1 MEINGPKD
9 IVERGVVAL
18 ERIATALE
26 GKVKAD
32 EAGMV
37 IAKDFTGMIGKM
49 IKMDIPGDPLDGS
62 PPTEDRYPEDDVDE

>member
-18 ERIATALE
+18 ERIALALE
-26 GKVKAD
+26 HKYLVDQEGVEISK
-32 EAGMV
+32 EF
-37 IAKDFTGMIGKM
+37 IGMIGNI
-49 IKMDIPGDPLDGS
+49 IKMDIPGEPLDGS